1 MRVVVVEAGPE
12 VEPGHMTR
20 DAPKFLAR
28 YFWDGGLRIIGG
40 TTQSPSLQG
49 RCLGGSTVS
58 NSAIMLELPGWVR
71 AEWHRETGI
80 ATFEGPELSA
90 AYRRVFRRCRVSPT
104 PMTVMGRRNLVTRD
118 AIEGAAG
125 IPGAPLPRAVVDCE
139 GCSDCLTGCAGG
151 RKQSVDR
158 SFLPD
163 AERNGAE
170 IFTCAEVDR
179 VLTRGGRAV
188 GVEGRV
194 VDPRGYRTLARFQV
208 RAPRVVLAA
217 GTMHTPVILQRSGIN
232 PGGRVGAT
240 MFCHIGGGM
249 VGIMEEVTDP
259 WVGATQG
266 WGAISSEIRG
276 LKYESLWAA
285 PSVLMVRW
293 GDVGLPFVQR
303 LGEVKH
309 AVIIALVYRGDVSG
323 SVKATRKGK
332 PRMRLWVPEK
342 NVTPI
347 MRGMKTAADAL
358 LRVGARYVHTG
369 IQGAVPEMR
378 NEADTSSLLHPR
390 ITAKHL
396 AMTLNH
402 TFGSCRMTADE
413 SGPVDPDGKLRG
425 VEGLYACDASVFP
438 SPSAVNPQATI
449 MALSDLTSRKIAGL
463 DVLGEA

>member
-1 MRVVVVEAGPE
+1 
-12 VEPGHMTR
+12 
-20 DAPKFLAR
+20 
-28 YFWDGGLRIIGG
+28 
-40 TTQSPSLQG
+40 
-49 RCLGGSTVS
+49 
-58 NSAIMLELPGWVR
+58 
-71 AEWHRETGI
+71 
-80 ATFEGPELSA
+80 
-90 AYRRVFRRCRVSPT
+90 
-104 PMTVMGRRNLVTRD
+104 
-118 AIEGAAG
+118 
-125 IPGAPLPRAVVDCE
+125 
-139 GCSDCLTGCAGG
+139 
-151 RKQSVDR
+151 
-158 SFLPD
+158 
-163 AERNGAE
+163 
-170 IFTCAEVDR
+170 
-179 VLTRGGRAV
+179 
-188 GVEGRV
+188 
-194 VDPRGYRTLARFQV
+194 
-208 RAPRVVLAA
+208 
-217 GTMHTPVILQRSGIN
+217 
-232 PGGRVGAT
+232 VGAT
-240 MFCHIGGGM
+240 MFCHIGGGL

-266 WGAISSEIRG
+266 WGAMSSEIRG

-293 GDVGLPFVQR
+293 GDVGLPFVER

-323 SVKATRKGK
+323 SVKATRGGK

-402 TFGSCRMTADE
+402 TFGSCRMTADAR
-413 SGPVDPDGKLRG
+413 GPVDPDGKLRG

-463 DVLGEA
+463 DVLAET